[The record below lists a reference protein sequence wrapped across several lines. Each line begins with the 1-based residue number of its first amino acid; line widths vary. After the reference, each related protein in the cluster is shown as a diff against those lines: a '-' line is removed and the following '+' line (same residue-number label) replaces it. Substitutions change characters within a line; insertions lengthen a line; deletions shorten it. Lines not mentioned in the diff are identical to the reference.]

1 MKVGKR
7 TGTHILINDE
17 IARRIVSCVNVK
29 DKIVLEVGPGSGS
42 LTKFINGYKEL
53 YLIELQE
60 DFRQYLLG
68 RFPNSTLIVGDA
80 LKIQWPDFQI
90 FISNLPYN
98 ISTPILEKLQHKN
111 FEEGVVMVQKE
122 VAKRILA
129 SPGNGDYSRLSV
141 SMQLRFKIKKCFD
154 VSPGNFLPA
163 PKVQSTVLHLEPSNN
178 NLPEGFDEFLKKL
191 FSERRKMIS
200 TILGG
205 PNFPHKRPEELTPK
219 ELLELYSNIKQS

>member
-154 VSPGNFLPA
+154 VSPGNFLSSSKGTEYCTSFRA
-163 PKVQSTVLHLEPSNN
+163 
-178 NLPEGFDEFLKKL
+178 
-191 FSERRKMIS
+191 
-200 TILGG
+200 
-205 PNFPHKRPEELTPK
+205 
-219 ELLELYSNIKQS
+219 